1 MSLEVLIDANV
12 ALRYLLKDQ
21 EALFEEALQIMKLA
35 QQGKIKLHLDLLTI
49 AEMVWVLDSFYKYPR
64 QQVAESVSAFAN
76 AEGVIVE
83 ERELIFRALSDYS
96 ACRVDFVDAYL
107 AARARNNNWP
117 VVTFDKNHFKRLEAE
132 LFSASPCRR
141 ITR

>member
-35 QQGKIKLHLDLLTI
+35 QQGKIRLHLDLLTI

-64 QQVAESVSAFAN
+64 QQVAGTVSAFAN
-76 AEGVIVE
+76 AEGVIVK
-83 ERELIFRALSDYS
+83 ERELVFRALSDYA
-96 ACRVDFVDAYL
+96 ACGVDFVDACL
-107 AARARNNNWP
+107 AARAASNNWP
-117 VVTFDKNHFKRLEAE
+117 VVTFDKNHFKRLDVE
-132 LFSASPCRR
+132 LFSVGEFL
-141 ITR
+141 